1 MSPEIHFRPEQ
12 HAVVYGYQGGK
23 LGIAAVP
30 GSGKTFTLSYLAAR
44 LVEELTAQGLTQ
56 GLERQEV
63 LVVTFTNTAVNSFR
77 SRIAEILQQERGL
90 LPYVGY
96 RVRTLHGLAHDIVRE
111 RPALAGLSED
121 FQIVDERVSDG
132 IIRDVAQ
139 SLLGEYKDVFA
150 SYLDPGALATERQS
164 RRIERQELPELAVGV
179 ARQFIKHAKDHRLDP
194 VSLRAALVQSEGDLP
209 LARFG
214 VAVYEDYQRSLG
226 YRGAVDFDDLVRLA
240 ILALQEDPPYCERL
254 RRRWPYILEDE
265 AQDSSQLQEE
275 MLRLLSGGRNWVR
288 VGDPNQAINTTFTTA
303 NPQFLRDFLS
313 SENVEEIPLRT
324 SGRSALPIIDL
335 ANTLVRWAVHHHP
348 VLALRE
354 AFHPQEIRPAGPDDP
369 QPNPRPEEAR
379 LHIHY
384 QPGQNITPDLELEL
398 VASSIEQFLAEGNP
412 GYTVAVLAPENSRG
426 YKLAEVLYARG
437 IEYEELLRSTTATRK
452 AATVLRWALQYLGDP
467 LNPKALARLY
477 REVWWPSHFCSLG
490 GEEEQ
495 LQVAWR
501 VLSACRH
508 VEQFIWPSAGEDWL
522 DDVPAL
528 AEQPEVLADLDA
540 FRGRVR
546 VWLQGV
552 ALPVDQLVLTLTQ
565 DLFVVPADIALGYK
579 VAAVLRGM
587 AQSNPGWRLPEFAE
601 ELRAISENQR
611 KFIGFDDVE
620 RGYEPTPGRV
630 TVATMHAA
638 KGLEWDRVYL
648 MGVSNYGFPSA
659 QPYDNYLA
667 ERWFVR
673 DGLNLEAEALAQLD
687 ALLGDPATYREG
699 IATGQARL
707 DYAAERLRLLY
718 VGITRAKRE
727 LVITWNVGRF
737 WQQGGNFVNQPAL
750 PLVVLWEHL
759 QGVLRI

>member
-1 MSPEIHFRPEQ
+1 MSPEARFRPEQ
-12 HAVVYGYQGGK
+12 QEVVYGYQGGK

-44 LVEELTAQGLTQ
+44 LVEQLATQGLTQ
-56 GLERQEV
+56 GVERQEV
-63 LVVTFTNTAVNSFR
+63 LVVTFTNSAVNSFR

-90 LPYVGY
+90 LPYIGY

-121 FQIVDERVSDG
+121 FQIVDERISDG

-139 SLLGEYKDVFA
+139 SLLGEYEAVFA
-150 SYLDPGALATERQS
+150 GYLNPEMLSSERQ
-164 RRIERQELPELAVGV
+164 RRRVERQELPGLAVDI
-179 ARQFIKHAKDHRLDP
+179 ARQFIKHAKDHLLDP
-194 VSLRAALVQSEGDLP
+194 ASLRAALARSAVDLP

-214 VAVYEDYQRSLG
+214 VAVYEDYQRSLS

-240 ILALQEDPPYCERL
+240 IAALREDPAYCERL

-275 MLRLLSGGRNWVR
+275 MLRLLSGDQNWVR

-313 SENVEEIPLRT
+313 SRGVQELPLYT
-324 SGRSALPIIDL
+324 SGRSALPIIAL
-335 ANTLVRWAVHHHP
+335 ANTLVNWTVRHHP
-348 VLALRE
+348 VFELRE
-354 AFHPQEIRPAGPDDP
+354 AFHPQEIRPTGPDDP

-384 QPGQNITPDLELEL
+384 QPGQNVSPELELEL
-398 VASSIEQFLAEGNP
+398 VASSIEQLVAEGNP
-412 GYTVAVLAPENSRG
+412 GYTVAALAPENSRG
-426 YKLAEVLYARG
+426 YKLAEILHARG

-452 AATVLRWALQYLGDP
+452 AATVLRWVLQYLGDP
-467 LNPKALARLY
+467 LNPKALTYLY
-477 REVWWPSHFCSLG
+477 REVWWPSHFCTLT
-490 GEEEQ
+490 EEEQ
-495 LQVAWR
+495 LQAALR

-508 VEQFIWPSAGEDWL
+508 VEQFVWPSPGRDWL
-522 DDVPAL
+522 EDVPAL
-528 AEQPEVLADLDA
+528 EEQPEILADLDT
-540 FRGRVR
+540 FRSRVR
-546 VWLQGV
+546 VWLQGT
-552 ALPVDQLVLTLTQ
+552 ALPIDQLVLALTQ
-565 DLFVVPADIALGYK
+565 DLFITPSDIALGYK
-579 VAAVLRGM
+579 IAAVLRGM
-587 AQSNPGWRLPEFAE
+587 AQSSPDWRLPEFAE
-601 ELRAISENQR
+601 ELRVISENQR

-620 RGYEPTPGRV
+620 HGYEPTPGRV

-687 ALLGDPATYREG
+687 ALLGKSTVYREG
-699 IATGQARL
+699 VASEGARL

-718 VGITRAKRE
+718 VGITRARRE
-727 LVITWNVGRF
+727 LIITWNMGRF

-750 PLVVLWEHL
+750 SLVVLWEHL
-759 QGVLRI
+759 QGTLRV